1 MDPLSLRCKQ
11 STQQALTIHVR
22 LPRQEPASPRHR
34 LARCALALAL
44 EHHTSIITL
53 SSLGNYSTAAALLRP
68 LMEAGACAYWLVYAC
83 PPERLT
89 MILGGQRDTPT
100 LPKMLQALS
109 KVKGLDGVDAL
120 ARMLPRQGRYLD
132 SYTHG
137 GMSQL
142 GERDWKTPFSLERAL
157 HTVMVADMFAVA
169 ATAVA
174 TVIYE
179 APDLFEYLGERR
191 DQIRQ
196 EIITTRGHAVPQT
209 PWNAFPQAPYG

>member
-157 HTVMVADMFAVA
+157 HTVMVAWTGQPFVD
-169 ATAVA
+169 
-174 TVIYE
+174 
-179 APDLFEYLGERR
+179 
-191 DQIRQ
+191 IRL
-196 EIITTRGHAVPQT
+196 P
-209 PWNAFPQAPYG
+209 